1 MAAMNPLL
9 ARWSPLIGPI
19 VRILPRVV
27 TAVLAVAL
35 GLEAAR
41 LVWLLVPEPATWEPA
56 PPPPVAP
63 SGAQRVDV
71 QALANAALFGRFVA
85 EAAPQMALDEAPDTT
100 LNLTLLGI
108 FAGTGPQDSRAIIST
123 GGGQEAP
130 YALGAEVVRGVKL
143 EAIFP
148 DRVILMRQGRPET
161 LRLDKDAP
169 PRALA
174 AAAPQAAAAAPT
186 LPGTIVLPQLA
197 SVREQ
202 ILQDPSQA
210 ANYLR
215 VQPATADGSMRG
227 YRIYPGRDRSLFNAA
242 GLRPGDLV
250 TAINGTELNDAT
262 RALQMLTEL
271 STASSVTLTVERG
284 GNLQTVNISLN

>member
-1 MAAMNPLL
+1 MSPLL
-9 ARWSPLIGPI
+9 ARWAPLIGP
-19 VRILPRVV
+19 VTRILPRVV

-41 LVWLLVPEPATWEPA
+41 MVWLAVPEPAAWEPA
-56 PPPPVAP
+56 PPPPVAA

-85 EAAPQMALDEAPDTT
+85 EAAPQVALDEAPDTT

-108 FAGTGPQDSRAIIST
+108 FAGTGAQDSRALIST

-169 PRALA
+169 PRAV
-174 AAAPQAAAAAPT
+174 AAAPQAAAAAASPS
-186 LPGTIVLPQLA
+186 GTIALPQLA

-250 TAINGTELNDAT
+250 TAINGTDLNDAT